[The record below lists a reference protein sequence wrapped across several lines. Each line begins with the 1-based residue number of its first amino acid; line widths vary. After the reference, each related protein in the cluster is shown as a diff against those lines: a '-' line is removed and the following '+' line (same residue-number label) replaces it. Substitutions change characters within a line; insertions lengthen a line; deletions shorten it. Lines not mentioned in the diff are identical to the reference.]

1 MKKQHPIRR
10 RKGQTLVE
18 YVLIV
23 CVVVVATVGILS
35 LFSDTVREK
44 IAGVVKTFDPDA
56 DVDSELKGSKQIMQD
71 LDKEGL
77 DGGN

>member
-1 MKKQHPIRR
+1 MKIKKRR
-10 RKGQTLVE
+10 RRGQTIVE

-23 CVVVVATVGILS
+23 CIVVVASVGILS

-56 DVDSELKGSKQIMQD
+56 NVDDELDPSKEVMQE

-77 DGGN
+77 D